1 MTETSTLESFLAKKT
16 AIISH
21 LSAQLA
27 DKAIELA
34 IVRADLAEAEERYE
48 LAFGLY
54 CSLRRSCGKMP
65 VASGT
70 TF

>member
-1 MTETSTLESFLAKKT
+1 MTETTALESALAKKT

-21 LSAQLA
+21 LSTQLT

>member
-1 MTETSTLESFLAKKT
+1 MTETTTLESALAKKR

-21 LSAQLA
+21 LSTQLT